1 MAKRCLVI
9 DLDRCSGCQ
18 SCIVACK
25 FENNVTLGNYWC
37 DVINVDPVGTHPNID
52 MYWLP
57 LQCQQ
62 CVDSPCVGACPT
74 GAAYRDPDNNVVLI
88 DKDTCTGQ
96 KACLTACP
104 YSDDQGALRPSVRW
118 FNQAAGVTEKCTLCN
133 HLTAAS
139 DGVENTKDSADPA
152 HAVPPCV
159 HNCSTK
165 ARHYG
170 DLDDPNS
177 GASQA
182 LAAASAAGQKVYSLA
197 TDGQPGAASTV
208 YLMSDATAAWRGWGD
223 KVVTKALD

>member
-1 MAKRCLVI
+1 LVI

-25 FENNVTLGNYWC
+25 FENNIGLGNYWC
-37 DVINVDPVGTHPNID
+37 DVLNVDPVGPHPDPD

-62 CVDSPCVGACPT
+62 CEDSPCVAACPT

-88 DKDTCTGQ
+88 DKETCTGC
-96 KACLTACP
+96 KTCLPACP
-104 YSDDQGALRPSVRW
+104 YSDPTGAVRPSVRW
-118 FNQAAGVTEKCTLCN
+118 FNEAEGVMEKCTLCN

-139 DGVENTKDSADPA
+139 DGVENTKDTVDPD

-159 HNCSTK
+159 HNCACK

-170 DLDDPNS
+170 DLDDPAS
-177 GASQA
+177 GAAQVLAQA
-182 LAAASAAGQKVYSLA
+182 EKDGRNIVGLDDMGATPATRYIISATTG
-197 TDGQPGAASTV
+197 T
-208 YLMSDATAAWRGWGD
+208 WRGWGD
-223 KVVTKALD
+223 KVVTKPKD